1 MSADVKHYLPVYHI
15 LTDINQKKK
24 KNALQ
29 KLYFFFSFSDFSPI
43 PSHSWPISQD
53 FQQFQKAYSNVDEKG
68 AAMTDKI
75 NVKKL
80 ACIKKKKALIHLSI
94 FFIHSI

>member
-1 MSADVKHYLPVYHI
+1 MI
-15 LTDINQKKK
+15 
-24 KNALQ
+24 
-29 KLYFFFSFSDFSPI
+29 FSPI
-43 PSHSWPISQD
+43 PSHSSPISQD

-80 ACIKKKKALIHLSI
+80 AYIKKKKALIHLSI
-94 FFIHSI
+94 FLFIPYRHLSFIFDLEV

>member
-24 KNALQ
+24 KALQ